1 MLDKKERILALLKEG
16 KTPKEVA
23 KTLNIRP
30 QDVYNTAYLDRKR
43 KAKLKIQRAVVRATA
58 KLRKKKITLKKKP
71 EVFRWVNREAVDPQA
86 TIDSLRHEIVGYK
99 AVISYLEHRLG
110 LSSTQ

>member
-1 MLDKKERILALLKEG
+1 MKTVRQSHRLNLKKTKTYHFKERKMLDKKERILALLKEG

-58 KLRKKKITLKKKP
+58 KLRKKKITLKKKL
-71 EVFRWVNREAVDPQA
+71 FC
-86 TIDSLRHEIVGYK
+86 LK
-99 AVISYLEHRLG
+99 
-110 LSSTQ
+110 